1 MGKNIEKVKKLIAGV
16 GGKRTPG
23 VGYTGKTIHMRK
35 EGEIWEE
42 ASGRKFT
49 KVDGKRKQITK
60 VPPKGFDKCDDCEK
74 LILKTIDQQTYNRF
88 KKCKYC
94 QIDFEMKLK
103 REDKINGTT
112 KWKDWV
118 REQEEKRWEAVLAE
132 YESEM
137 VEIDDANSPFD
148 ETVANAI
155 GNHEQG
161 LNKI

>member
-49 KVDGKRKQITK
+49 KVDGKRQQITK
-60 VPPKGFDKCDDCEK
+60 IPPKGFDKCDDCEK

-103 REDKINGTT
+103 KEDK
-112 KWKDWV
+112 WEDWV
-118 REQEEKRWEAVLAE
+118 KEMEKQRWEAVLAE
-132 YESEM
+132 YEAEM
-137 VEIDDANSPFD
+137 EQMKEADGPFD
-148 ETVANAI
+148 KTVANAI

>member
-49 KVDGKRKQITK
+49 KVDGKRQQITK

-103 REDKINGTT
+103 KEDK
-112 KWKDWV
+112 WEDWV
-118 REQEEKRWEAVLAE
+118 KEMEKQRWEAVLAE
-132 YESEM
+132 YEAEM
-137 VEIDDANSPFD
+137 EQMKEADGPFD
-148 ETVANAI
+148 KTVANAI